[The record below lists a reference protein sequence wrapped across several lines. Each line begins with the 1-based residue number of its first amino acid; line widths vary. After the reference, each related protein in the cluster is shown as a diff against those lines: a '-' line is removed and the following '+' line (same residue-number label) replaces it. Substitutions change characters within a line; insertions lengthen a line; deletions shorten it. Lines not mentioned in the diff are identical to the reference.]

1 MYMALKHSHML
12 FAAISGLFFLV
23 RGAWMLMESDMLQKK
38 WVKIVPH
45 VVDTLLLVCAIGLC
59 IILGQYPFVESWL
72 TVKVVMLVA
81 YIVLGTIALKRGKTK
96 GIRTLAF
103 FAALASFL
111 FMASVAMAHHPLG
124 FLKNFI

>member
-1 MYMALKHSHML
+1 MYMAFKHSHML

-23 RGAWMLMESDMLQKK
+23 RGAWMLMDSDMLQKK

-45 VVDTLLLVCAIGLC
+45 VVDTLLLVCAIALC
-59 IILGQYPFVESWL
+59 VILNQYPFVESWL

-81 YIVLGTIALKRGKTK
+81 YIGLGMVALKRGKTK
-96 GIRTLAF
+96 AIRTVAF

-111 FMASVAMAHHPLG
+111 FMVSVALSHHPLG
-124 FLKNFI
+124 FLRNFF